1 MTDVLGSTRG
11 KAALAVAGGLL
22 LFVAAWFLLVSPQ
35 RSKANELATQV
46 AASQDEL
53 SQRRAAAARPAVAVN
68 VKPSDL
74 YRLTKAL
81 PNDTDMPSILLDVDR
96 TARRNHLSFTSLTP
110 APQIPGT
117 SYISQPVAVVVQ
129 GRFSALSSFLGDLR
143 RLVTVRGGRLDARGR
158 LYSVSKVDITAPD
171 GGNFPV
177 VKATVT
183 LNAYTFNPVP
193 PAASSSTPST
203 STDSSSNGTVAAGAT
218 P

>member
-1 MTDVLGSTRG
+1 
-11 KAALAVAGGLL
+11 VAGSLL
-22 LFVAAWFLLVSPQ
+22 LFVAAWFLVVSPQ

-53 SQRRAAAARPAVAVN
+53 SQRRTAAAQPAVAVT

-81 PNDTDMPSILLDVDR
+81 PNDTDMPSILLDIDR

-110 APQIPGT
+110 AQQIPGT
-117 SYISQPVAVVVQ
+117 SYISQPVSVIVQ

-158 LYSVSKVDITAPD
+158 LYSISQVDITAPD
-171 GGNFPV
+171 GAKFPV

-183 LNAYTFNPVP
+183 LNAYRFNATP
-193 PAASSSTPST
+193 PAPPSSPSTP
-203 STDSSSNGTVAAGAT
+203 TDSSSSGTVAAGAT